1 MGMAQTSIPQAVRRA
16 AEHGG
21 SLTVLDASMRPT
33 RLSLREL
40 DERATATAV
49 GLRHLGVAPGDRVCV
64 LAPTTPRM
72 LLALFGL
79 WRLGAVPVMLPHE
92 RRADDTETRA
102 LIAHRVAVSGAK
114 ALITDRAPELR
125 ALLGRAVRPADGS
138 PSAGVGDLDG
148 VRVLGLDEATAGG
161 AGPVPPVPEADRLGM
176 LQFTSGTTGT
186 SKAVPVLQGQLIG
199 NVLTCMET
207 LDMRPGH
214 TYVSWL
220 PFYHDMGIVS
230 VVGLLSQG
238 VHTVVLPTENFLR
251 RPSCWMETVS
261 TWRAEITA
269 APNSAYRLAA
279 KAQQL
284 RPANL
289 DLSRLRVAING
300 AEPVTADIVDETLQ
314 VLGKSGMPVE
324 SLCPTYGMAET
335 TLVVS
340 AASADRAVR
349 ILSPGE
355 GPSGGEYPRP
365 ARPLVS
371 CGRPLRGTEVTVHA
385 ASGEELP
392 EGHIG
397 EVQVR
402 GPGVTGGYWTGP
414 GAPPAGSGILE
425 DGRLRTGDLGFLY
438 EGELYVCG
446 RIKDMIIVG
455 GRNLYP
461 EDYEIAAEGVPG
473 VRPGHV
479 IAFSLPDAERMVVV
493 AEGVGGEETLRRTA
507 RELFD
512 RLRTVVQHAPA
523 EVVVVRAAT
532 LPRTSSG
539 KKRRGACRDMYL
551 TGALQVVC
559 GAR

>member
-1 MGMAQTSIPQAVRRA
+1 MGMAETSIPQALARA
-16 AEHGG
+16 AGHGG
-21 SLTVLDASMRPT
+21 SLTVLDAAMRPA

-40 DERATATAV
+40 DERAAAVAT
-49 GLRHLGVAPGDRVCV
+49 GLRRAGVAPGDRVCV
-64 LAPTTPRM
+64 LAPTSPRM

-79 WRLGAVPVMLPHE
+79 WRLGAVAVMLPHE
-92 RRADDTETRA
+92 RRGDAGEARG
-102 LIAHRVAVSGAK
+102 LIVHRVAVAGAT
-114 ALITDRAPELR
+114 ALLTDRAPEVR
-125 ALLGRAVRPADGS
+125 ALLAGPRAGGPAGEV
-138 PSAGVGDLDG
+138 PAGF
-148 VRVLGLDEATAGG
+148 RVLGLDEATAGVTG
-161 AGPVPPVPEADRLGM
+161 TPPPVPEADRLGM

-186 SKAVPVLQGQLIG
+186 SKAVPVRQGQLIG
-199 NVLTCMET
+199 NVLTCMEV
-207 LDMRPGH
+207 LGMRPGH

-230 VVGLLSQG
+230 VAGLLAQG
-238 VHTVVLPTENFLR
+238 VHAVVLPTENFLR

-269 APNSAYRLAA
+269 APDSAYRLAA

-284 RPANL
+284 RPAAL

-300 AEPVTADIVDETLQ
+300 AEAVTADIVDETLR
-314 VLGKSGMPVE
+314 VLGTSGMPAA

-340 AASADRAVR
+340 AAGADRPVR
-349 ILSPGE
+349 VLGPEE
-355 GPSGGEYPRP
+355 GPAGGDGYPRP

-371 CGRPLRGTEVTVHA
+371 CGRPLPGTGVSVRSA
-385 ASGEELP
+385 DGRELP

-402 GPGVTGGYWTGP
+402 GPGVTDGYWRGP
-414 GAPPAGSGILE
+414 GVPPDTAGVLTG
-425 DGRLRTGDLGFLY
+425 GRLRTGDLGFLY

-446 RIKDMIIVG
+446 RIKDMIIAG

-461 EDYEIAAEGVPG
+461 EDYEIAADGVPG
-473 VRPGHV
+473 VRPGQV
-479 IAFSLPDAERMVVV
+479 IAFSLPDTERMVVV
-493 AEGVGGEETLRRTA
+493 AEGMGGEESLRRTA

-512 RLRTVVQHAPA
+512 RLRATVQHAPA

-532 LPRTSSG
+532 LPKTSSG
-539 KKRRGACRDMYL
+539 KKRRGACRELYL
-551 TGALQVVC
+551 SGGLQVVS